1 MTRQELYAWQVRKD
15 IDAVKAEYPFIVKR
29 ITKNSVDTDIGE
41 WLVDISAGYIVIAK
55 EPQGPTINFPPW
67 IITYGFKR
75 EDDAI
80 AFALR
85 FGK

>member
-1 MTRQELYAWQVRKD
+1 VTRQELYAWQVRKD
-15 IDAVKAEYPFIVKR
+15 INAVKASYPFVVKR
-29 ITKNSVDTDIGE
+29 TARNAVDTEVGE
-41 WLVDISAGYIVIAK
+41 WLTALGVSYLSIAK

-85 FGK
+85 FGT